1 MSPNERK
8 ISLRLTRPSGSR
20 SDMQKRSARKMA
32 DKAPLTPTYFLSL
45 TVENYRAF
53 GPKQTLDL
61 SDGNGRPAPWTVI
74 LGDNGTGKTSLLRGL
89 VAMVPRLEKTLK
101 RADGELWASVDS
113 PLGSSD
119 DVSLLVHLGAEEA
132 TWQAEYGYG
141 AKICDLTNAMQHSSI
156 DKKLAVHSRF
166 SDGYSTASFSDA
178 PIQDMALFAYGA
190 NRPIGTGSLSE
201 YHPDG
206 VRSLTVENSPL
217 VPAEEWL
224 LQQDLLARHGNGDA
238 KQAKERLRTIIAL
251 LKDLLPEDDIQD
263 VTFKTIDL
271 NPSRQRIAVHIK
283 TPYGEVPLTALSL
296 GYRTLMAWMID
307 LTVQLF
313 ARYPYSPQPLHE
325 AAVVLVDEIDL
336 HLHPKWQRLLFSRL
350 SEKFPNVQFIV
361 TAHSP
366 LIVQAATAQTNLV
379 VLQRPPGASHVEIVR
394 QPNSI
399 RTWRLDQLMTSD
411 LFGLPSARSPEH
423 DAKYER
429 KDALLRKPTL
439 TKKEQAELAQL
450 DEDLRS
456 ESSEE
461 ARYLDILR
469 RAAGQAASQQ
479 KTSRRQPTTRKPRV

>member
-1 MSPNERK
+1 
-8 ISLRLTRPSGSR
+8 
-20 SDMQKRSARKMA
+20 MA
-32 DKAPLTPTYFLSL
+32 DKTPPTPTYFLSL

-74 LGDNGTGKTSLLRGL
+74 LGDNGTGKTSLLRQI
-89 VAMVPRLEKTLK
+89 VNMVPRP
-101 RADGELWASVDS
+101 RPAHWPADERGGIIGPGPFVVAGQDEPND
-113 PLGSSD
+113 
-119 DVSLLVHLGAEEA
+119 VHLGAF
-132 TWQAEYGYG
+132 QASFHASYGYG
-141 AKICDLTNAMQHSSI
+141 AVLSAFNE
-156 DKKLAVHSRF
+156 
-166 SDGYSTASFSDA
+166 SFSRADLSYNINDNHIVRDTGSDA
-178 PIQDMALFAYGA
+178 SIGGMFIAAYGA
-190 NRPIGTGSLSE
+190 NRPIGQGSLSE
-201 YHPDG
+201 YHGDPT
-206 VRSLTVENSPL
+206 RSLIVENTPL

-224 LQQDLLARHGNGDA
+224 LQQDSLARHGNGNA
-238 KQAKERLRTIIAL
+238 KQAAVRLKAVT
-251 LKDLLPEDDIQD
+251 DLLPTLFPKNDIEKI
-263 VTFKTIDL
+263 TFKSIDL
-271 NPSRQRIAVHIK
+271 NPTRQRIAVHIR

-313 ARYPYSPQPLHE
+313 ARYPDSPQPLHE

-411 LFGLPSARSPEH
+411 LFGLPSARSPEY

-429 KDALLRKPTL
+429 KDVLLRKPTL

-456 ESSEE
+456 ESVEE

-469 RAAGQAASQQ
+469 RAAGQAAGEQ
-479 KTSRRQPTTRKPRV
+479 KASPRQATTRKPRV

>member
-1 MSPNERK
+1 
-8 ISLRLTRPSGSR
+8 
-20 SDMQKRSARKMA
+20 MQKRSVRKTVDMS
-32 DKAPLTPTYFLSL
+32 PPTPTYFLSL

-74 LGDNGTGKTSLLRGL
+74 LGDNGTGKTSLLRILANMIPVKAGGVVVP
-89 VAMVPRLEKTLK
+89 VAHVTL
-101 RADGELWASVDS
+101 DPFLGFNGQESQELHANTEEMTFDAEYAYGRQLRDS
-113 PLGSSD
+113 IGKHD
-119 DVSLLVHLGAEEA
+119 AVSLQWVLRTNRNVVTNFVSEPIYDLVVL
-132 TWQAEYGYG
+132 
-141 AKICDLTNAMQHSSI
+141 
-156 DKKLAVHSRF
+156 
-166 SDGYSTASFSDA
+166 
-178 PIQDMALFAYGA
+178 AYGA

-206 VRSLTVENSPL
+206 VRSLMVENSPL

-224 LQQDLLARHGNGDA
+224 LQQDLLARHGKGDA
-238 KQAKERLRTIIAL
+238 KQAKERLRTVIAL

-296 GYRTLMAWMID
+296 GYRTLMAWLID

-313 ARYPYSPQPLHE
+313 ARYPNSPQPLHE
-325 AAVVLVDEIDL
+325 SAVVLVDEIDL

-350 SEKFPNVQFIV
+350 SDKFPNVQFIV

-379 VLQRPPGASHVEIVR
+379 VLQRPPGASHVEVVR

-411 LFGLPSARSPEH
+411 LFGLSSSRLPEY

-439 TKKEQAELAQL
+439 TQKEKAELAQL

-456 ESSEE
+456 ESAEE

-469 RAAGQAASQQ
+469 RAAQGVASEQ
-479 KTSRRQPTTRKPRV
+479 KSSLRRSRTRKPRV

>member
-1 MSPNERK
+1 
-8 ISLRLTRPSGSR
+8 
-20 SDMQKRSARKMA
+20 MQKRSARKPA
-32 DKAPLTPTYFLSL
+32 DRVPPTPTYFLSL

-61 SDGNGRPAPWTVI
+61 SDGNGRPAPFTVI
-74 LGDNGTGKTSLLRGL
+74 LGDNGTGKTSLLRQL
-89 VAMVPRLEKTLK
+89 VNMVPQPRPVHWPADEPGNAVLEPFTV
-101 RADGELWASVDS
+101 AGQDA
-113 PLGSSD
+113 PPN
-119 DVSLLVHLGAEEA
+119 VHLGAA
-132 TWQAEYGYG
+132 GASFHAEYAYG
-141 AKICDLTNAMQHSSI
+141 EVLSSANNPSNKAALNYEINSDEMIHSNATNAQI
-156 DKKLAVHSRF
+156 
-166 SDGYSTASFSDA
+166 ST
-178 PIQDMALFAYGA
+178 MKMVAYGA
-190 NRPIGTGSLSE
+190 NRPIGSGSLSE

-238 KQAKERLRTIIAL
+238 KQAKERLRTVIAL

-263 VTFKTIDL
+263 LTFKSIDL

-313 ARYPYSPQPLHE
+313 ARYPESPKPLHE

-350 SEKFPNVQFIV
+350 SAKFPNVQFIV

-379 VLQRPPGASHVEIVR
+379 VLQRPPGASYVEIVR

-411 LFGLPSARSPEH
+411 LFGLPSARSPEY
-423 DAKYER
+423 DARYER
-429 KDALLRKPTL
+429 KDLLLRKPTL
-439 TKKEQAELAQL
+439 TQKEQAELAQI

-456 ESSEE
+456 DSPEE

-469 RAAGQAASQQ
+469 RAAEHTAGGQKAE
-479 KTSRRQPTTRKPRV
+479 RRLSKTRKPKV